1 MVKEAP
7 EVSTQVYYYNTL
19 TNESTWEKPVGYKG
33 DSSKASAQPKP
44 LATQII
50 KGTTWSEVVCEDGK
64 KYFYNTS
71 TLVSMTDFRGCS
83 ALSTLFYACCLEQI

>member
-1 MVKEAP
+1 M
-7 EVSTQVYYYNTL
+7 STQVYYYNTL

-71 TLVSMTDFRGCS
+71 TLVSMLTLEAALPLAPCS
-83 ALSTLFYACCLEQI
+83 YACCLEQI